1 MTFIFG
7 LNFWKRDVQFAR
19 LQMKAIFANIPSQ
32 AIESFEIGNEPNFY
46 QGRMGLSAK
55 KYAEC
60 CFVNDWEKFAMAVTC
75 GKVKPIV
82 YSTCVYGR
90 FAGPAWGHVNMFPGT
105 MEWFMQVN
113 YQWMNLATVHWYKA
127 TKETPNT
134 VQTLLDEG
142 PIRSE
147 MANLRKLV
155 EISRK

>member
-1 MTFIFG
+1 MLGSIFMQHLQPPLSG
-7 LNFWKRDVQFAR
+7 SCQPLMAPILSVARAAPRSLQIAVQQLHTASATR
-19 LQMKAIFANIPSQ
+19 STHPIQVSACILQ
-32 AIESFEIGNEPNFY
+32 PNFY

-105 MEWFMQVN
+105 MEWFMQ
-113 YQWMNLATVHWYKA
+113 
-127 TKETPNT
+127 
-134 VQTLLDEG
+134 
-142 PIRSE
+142 
-147 MANLRKLV
+147 
-155 EISRK
+155 